1 MITGEQPAR
10 NWRLYDSG
18 FVTQEVQHNKMD
30 RYETAE
36 DASVQLSLYREN
48 ADRSTLKN
56 IRRPTVKVERRMKE
70 PRFARYGSRIV
81 TVAVL
86 GEPSE

>member
-1 MITGEQPAR
+1 MGEQPAR

-36 DASVQLSLYREN
+36 DASVQTKPLSRKPGSLNVEKHS
-48 ADRSTLKN
+48 APDRQ
-56 IRRPTVKVERRMKE
+56 
-70 PRFARYGSRIV
+70 G
-81 TVAVL
+81 
-86 GEPSE
+86 